1 MHHLQC
7 PVYRIWHSSHLFE
20 LKLYHCS
27 VGVSLQSVWWPMEA
41 TTSYEFH
48 ATTNEELSFP
58 AGVVI
63 RVDNDYFFLLLCV
76 VLTSILLSVGF

>member
-1 MHHLQC
+1 
-7 PVYRIWHSSHLFE
+7 
-20 LKLYHCS
+20 
-27 VGVSLQSVWWPMEA
+27 MEA